1 MNDAEILYTKEG
13 FIFAKHA
20 TNQYSLRFSMNND
33 HIILSKI
40 VDFPLI
46 KLIYDLNTDIY
57 EYAHLEVIN
66 EQEATINLLMKH
78 LFEDLGL
85 PQRFSY
91 LHMKKTALENCIQF
105 TSTTIRSERPASMP
119 PDAELMAI
127 QSMIC
132 VCQAH
137 TDHRMMVEI
146 RAHFDDS
153 MKIPAVAE
161 KMVGMIFFKIFKR
174 VKQFI
179 ENVRI

>member
-13 FIFAKHA
+13 FVFAKNT
-20 TNQYSLRFSMNND
+20 TNQYSLRFSMTNE
-33 HIILSKI
+33 HMILAKI

-57 EYAHLEVIN
+57 EYAHLNIIN
-66 EQEATINLLMKH
+66 EQEATINLLMRN

-91 LHMKKTALENCIQF
+91 LYVKKTAIDNCIQF
-105 TSTTIRSERPASMP
+105 TNTTIRSERPASMP
-119 PDAELMAI
+119 PEAELMPI

-132 VCQAH
+132 LCQSQ
-137 TDHRMMVEI
+137 TDHHMLFEI
-146 RAHFDDS
+146 RVHFDDS
-153 MKIPAVAE
+153 MKVPAIAE
-161 KMVGMIFFKIFKR
+161 KMVGMILFKIFKR